1 MGLFN
6 AIDKLVE
13 PITKEIFPPGED
25 RFKATS
31 YVEFQR
37 RTYNT
42 AFAGAS
48 FIFKTVMVCFVIY
61 LLITVLSG
69 ENKNIDQRSLKKHTP
84 TLAEEYLQLHSFR
97 EKDKFRDKLSVSER
111 DELRRS
117 LRQWDK

>member
-13 PITKEIFPPGED
+13 PITKGIFPPGED
-25 RFKATS
+25 RFEATS

-61 LLITVLSG
+61 LMITVISG
-69 ENKNIDQRSLKKHTP
+69 ENKNIDQRSIKEHTP
-84 TLAEEYLQLHSFR
+84 TLAEEYSKLHFSSD
-97 EKDKFRDKLSVSER
+97 KDEFWDKLSVSER

-117 LRQWDK
+117 LHMK